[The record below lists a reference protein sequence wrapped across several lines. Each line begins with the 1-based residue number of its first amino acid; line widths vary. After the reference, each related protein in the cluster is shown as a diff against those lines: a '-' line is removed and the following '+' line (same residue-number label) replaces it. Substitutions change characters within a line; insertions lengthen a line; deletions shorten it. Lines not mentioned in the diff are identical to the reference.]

1 MSKIKICYLIIA
13 LLLIDTSV
21 FSNVS
26 QKNGYDFLPQYI
38 LKSGSK
44 ETFSIVE
51 NGKAAQ
57 IYVDPSDWKGVIR
70 AAKDLGDD
78 IKKVTTVSTSVVEE
92 SNFNPKSIL
101 IGTIGKSAIID
112 KLIAEKKIDVSP
124 ILNKWESFIIQTVE
138 DNLVIVGSDKRAT
151 IFGIYDI
158 SEKIGVS
165 PWYWWADVPVKTSK
179 ELFVKNG
186 TYLQES
192 PKVKYRGIFI
202 NDEWPSFGDW
212 THRKFGGFNSKMYT
226 HMFELL
232 LRLKANYLWPAMWNA
247 AFNEDDPMNPVLADE
262 YGIVMGT
269 SHHEPMMRAHKEYT
283 KRRTEIGPWDYIN
296 NKENINK
303 FFKEGLE
310 RNKYFDNIITIGMR
324 GDGDSPMGKG
334 NDEENIGT
342 LRDVIKGQRKIISE
356 VYGRNPSE
364 IPQLWAI
371 FTEVQ
376 RYYDAG
382 LTVPDD
388 VTLLFC
394 DNNWG
399 QIRRTG
405 PTKEKKRKGGLG
417 LYYHIDMNGGPAS
430 DRWVNTTTI
439 PKLREQLNL
448 AYQTGIDQIW
458 IINVGDLKPKELPI
472 DFIMRYAWNPD
483 AISARDVSN
492 YTVEWAKQIFGEEH
506 AVEIADIVS
515 RYSKYNLMRKA
526 EVQHPM
532 VFSHVNYHESDRML
546 QLWHDVVNKAEIL
559 EHKISPE
566 AKDAYYQL
574 VLYPTKASA
583 GVAEMYI
590 AAGKNNIY
598 ARQGRVSANDF
609 TDRAGV
615 LFELDKK
622 LSDYYN
628 QCMSKGKWCN
638 MMSDN
643 HIGYVSWPIPKVNQL
658 PPFEAITPLSTPTM
672 GVAVEGSEL
681 SWPDAGLALTLP
693 TFEVLEDNS
702 YYIDVYN
709 RGRGSFEFRAVANK
723 SWIKVSQNTGCVDKE
738 KRLNVT
744 IDWNQLSLG
753 NHQGEI
759 IISSGNNQAVIKVN
773 TKKYA
778 IPSVESYYFGGAGE
792 FSIPAYQYNRII
804 AGKNAQWKFA
814 PDLGREEGCM
824 LIEPVTAPSAKI
836 TDAPCLEYDIY
847 LPEDGDLTVALGILP
862 TQDINPARGL
872 RMAIAVDDEKPHVVD
887 MRKGMHNEFREYTS
901 ENIARSKFLKPLP
914 PVNKNFALAAY
925 GKKRRSDTFD
935 GLRWV
940 DETMESRKAGM
951 HTIKIYMVDPELVLE
966 KIVVNPDNSHYSYM
980 GKPSKCL

>member
-51 NGKAAQ
+51 NGKAAK

-78 IKKVTTVSTSVVEE
+78 IKKVTTVSASVVEE

-283 KRRTEIGPWDYIN
+283 KRRKEIGPWDYIN
-296 NKENINK
+296 NKENINE

-342 LRDVIKGQRKIISE
+342 LKDVIKGQRKIISE
-356 VYGRNPSE
+356 VYGRILLRYLNFGPS
-364 IPQLWAI
+364 L
-371 FTEVQ
+371 
-376 RYYDAG
+376 
-382 LTVPDD
+382 
-388 VTLLFC
+388 
-394 DNNWG
+394 
-399 QIRRTG
+399 
-405 PTKEKKRKGGLG
+405 
-417 LYYHIDMNGGPAS
+417 
-430 DRWVNTTTI
+430 
-439 PKLREQLNL
+439 PKFSVIMML
-448 AYQTGIDQIW
+448 A
-458 IINVGDLKPKELPI
+458 
-472 DFIMRYAWNPD
+472 
-483 AISARDVSN
+483 
-492 YTVEWAKQIFGEEH
+492 
-506 AVEIADIVS
+506 
-515 RYSKYNLMRKA
+515 
-526 EVQHPM
+526 
-532 VFSHVNYHESDRML
+532 
-546 QLWHDVVNKAEIL
+546 
-559 EHKISPE
+559 
-566 AKDAYYQL
+566 
-574 VLYPTKASA
+574 
-583 GVAEMYI
+583 
-590 AAGKNNIY
+590 
-598 ARQGRVSANDF
+598 
-609 TDRAGV
+609 
-615 LFELDKK
+615 
-622 LSDYYN
+622 
-628 QCMSKGKWCN
+628 
-638 MMSDN
+638 
-643 HIGYVSWPIPKVNQL
+643 
-658 PPFEAITPLSTPTM
+658 
-672 GVAVEGSEL
+672 
-681 SWPDAGLALTLP
+681 
-693 TFEVLEDNS
+693 
-702 YYIDVYN
+702 
-709 RGRGSFEFRAVANK
+709 
-723 SWIKVSQNTGCVDKE
+723 
-738 KRLNVT
+738 
-744 IDWNQLSLG
+744 
-753 NHQGEI
+753 
-759 IISSGNNQAVIKVN
+759 
-773 TKKYA
+773 
-778 IPSVESYYFGGAGE
+778 
-792 FSIPAYQYNRII
+792 
-804 AGKNAQWKFA
+804 
-814 PDLGREEGCM
+814 
-824 LIEPVTAPSAKI
+824 
-836 TDAPCLEYDIY
+836 
-847 LPEDGDLTVALGILP
+847 
-862 TQDINPARGL
+862 
-872 RMAIAVDDEKPHVVD
+872 
-887 MRKGMHNEFREYTS
+887 
-901 ENIARSKFLKPLP
+901 
-914 PVNKNFALAAY
+914 
-925 GKKRRSDTFD
+925 
-935 GLRWV
+935 
-940 DETMESRKAGM
+940 
-951 HTIKIYMVDPELVLE
+951 
-966 KIVVNPDNSHYSYM
+966 
-980 GKPSKCL
+980 